1 MANQSKPT
9 TEDPRKNDVI
19 LQWNI
24 RGILSNYEELKKLI
38 EDHNPLVICLQETK
52 LEFNKLPDIRGYSK
66 VEPNSDDTTGIGI
79 YIKNGTPHSPV
90 QVKSSLR
97 VTAVKVT
104 INNTPI
110 TLCSLHIPPDYNLV
124 LRDLQSLFSQLFL
137 SSKSCLM
144 LGDYNGHSPL
154 WGGRYVTKKGGIV
167 EEFLTERNL
176 CLYNDKSITYISDSN
191 GCRSS
196 LDLSIATPNIFLDFE
211 WRVLSDQHG
220 SDHFPI
226 VLSSTSE
233 SQPTSLPRYC
243 LPKANWPKFEEDCLT
258 LSRDDII
265 NSEDPMEAFTS
276 KITSIA
282 DQAIPK
288 TKGKGRRMRNPW
300 YDDDCDEAQTKRVNS
315 LNDFL
320 KHPDREALGRM
331 KCFRAG
337 ARRTVKNSKRK
348 SWRNFV
354 SSINYK
360 TQSRRIWNMI
370 RAINGK
376 RANNPVFHLKTN
388 DGKTADTE
396 EQIVETLA
404 DNYERQSSSQKH
416 GDNFRSTKNQA
427 EKTNLNFKSDNTENY
442 NRIFSMKDLKK
453 SIKKAKNSSE
463 GGDKIHYEIIKH
475 LPHSALEILL
485 EIINKIWLDGS
496 FPEIWRHAIIIP
508 IPKPNKDHTIPSSYR
523 PISLTSCLCKTMERM
538 VNTRLVWYLEKG
550 GYFSKFQ
557 CGFRKQRNT
566 IDHLVRLE
574 TYIRRAFK
582 AGEQCVAVFFDLEK
596 AYDTTWRYGIM
607 RDLYNAG
614 LRGRMTTFIGNFLKD
629 RKFQVK
635 INGTLSS
642 THDQEMGVPQ
652 GSILS
657 VTLFVLKINYLAELI
672 DHDVLRSLFVDDF
685 KICYKG
691 KTMNTIERKLQ
702 TNLNKIGK
710 WATDNGFIFSYDK
723 TESVHFWKFKG
734 SRKPELKL
742 NSNPIKVSAKAKFL
756 GLIWDR
762 GLTFKDHIQYLRGK
776 CLKALGMLRVLSHT
790 DWGADTH
797 TLLQLY
803 KSFVRS
809 KMDYGSIVY
818 SSASYNV
825 LKRLYSVNNE
835 ALRICTGAFRTS
847 PISSLMSCIC
857 PSPYWV
863 HVPGVLT
870 YSRLFGR
877 TIWRGTRG
885 TAFLAFILDKVL
897 WPQNSCFNF
906 VLEIYVIRLKSFQ
919 TFGLFSVLFKI
930 PLTWKDASL

>member
-124 LRDLQSLFSQLFL
+124 LRDLQSLFSQLSS

-300 YDDDCDEAQTKRVNS
+300 YDDECDEAQTKRVNS

-523 PISLTSCLCKTMERM
+523 PISLTSCLCKTMER
-538 VNTRLVWYLEKG
+538 
-550 GYFSKFQ
+550 
-557 CGFRKQRNT
+557 
-566 IDHLVRLE
+566 
-574 TYIRRAFK
+574 
-582 AGEQCVAVFFDLEK
+582 
-596 AYDTTWRYGIM
+596 
-607 RDLYNAG
+607 
-614 LRGRMTTFIGNFLKD
+614 
-629 RKFQVK
+629 
-635 INGTLSS
+635 
-642 THDQEMGVPQ
+642 
-652 GSILS
+652 
-657 VTLFVLKINYLAELI
+657 
-672 DHDVLRSLFVDDF
+672 
-685 KICYKG
+685 
-691 KTMNTIERKLQ
+691 
-702 TNLNKIGK
+702 
-710 WATDNGFIFSYDK
+710 
-723 TESVHFWKFKG
+723 
-734 SRKPELKL
+734 
-742 NSNPIKVSAKAKFL
+742 
-756 GLIWDR
+756 IW
-762 GLTFKDHIQYLRGK
+762 
-776 CLKALGMLRVLSHT
+776 
-790 DWGADTH
+790 
-797 TLLQLY
+797 
-803 KSFVRS
+803 
-809 KMDYGSIVY
+809 
-818 SSASYNV
+818 
-825 LKRLYSVNNE
+825 
-835 ALRICTGAFRTS
+835 
-847 PISSLMSCIC
+847 
-857 PSPYWV
+857 
-863 HVPGVLT
+863 
-870 YSRLFGR
+870 
-877 TIWRGTRG
+877 
-885 TAFLAFILDKVL
+885 
-897 WPQNSCFNF
+897 
-906 VLEIYVIRLKSFQ
+906 
-919 TFGLFSVLFKI
+919 
-930 PLTWKDASL
+930 